1 MSTPSF
7 KNLTQDDFT
16 ATTTMLNERI
26 PLTGTLISGS
36 ARYGT
41 SSADGRAL
49 NIKSFAHNMF
59 QSVYDYPHLSSS
71 ANHIFDIT
79 AGFSANTGQSVSA
92 SATTDVAKKVNIYN
106 QMAQVLVGYDV
117 SGNVRRFD
125 PDGNFSNNSVKL
137 ENAVFLNFS
146 RLLVKDEIK
155 KGSFNLSIG
164 IGEQYATPFSSKV
177 TVSDVG
183 SAVNYR
189 NNSPAGEYGFLK
201 YVAQGASATLTINTN
216 KASMSSDSRFDITDA
231 AGVTKSFIFKT
242 AENTVDGT
250 TNASGRFKIGVAAEQ
265 AGLNDAA
272 ANTRQTA
279 ANAVAAKI
287 VTVISTAAV
296 QGVIGITATATN
308 NVVTITQKTTGP
320 TGNNAGGNGN
330 FTETADANGKLAIV
344 NFAGGMS
351 GDTVGL
357 IYYQAGIAA
366 LTSSFFG
373 KDAQVLNGAGKKHDN
388 VLKTS
393 NISSLADGVR
403 HRINNITFD
412 NVTELNS
419 SIYFCRINHND
430 FNYSSNPTYLSE
442 SKIVVKTNPSVA
454 NEAGLS
460 PITYITTVGLYSTN
474 NELMA
479 VAKLSE
485 PLKKT
490 PDNEFTLR
498 VRLDY

>member
-26 PLTGTLISGS
+26 PLTGTLVSGS
-36 ARYGT
+36 AKYGV
-41 SSADGRAL
+41 SSGRAI
-49 NIKSFAHNMF
+49 NIKTFSHNMF
-59 QSVYDYPHLSSS
+59 QSVYDYPYLSSS

-79 AGFSANTGQSVSA
+79 AGFSAFGTGSVSG
-92 SATTDVAKKVNIYN
+92 SATVDTSKKVNVYN

-125 PDGNFSNNSVKL
+125 PDGNFAGPDTAKM
-137 ENAVFLNFS
+137 ENAIFLNFS

-155 KGSFNLSIG
+155 KGSFSLSIG
-164 IGEQYATPFSSKV
+164 DGTTYLTPFSTKS
-177 TVSDVG
+177 TITDAS
-183 SAVNYR
+183 SSTNYR

-201 YVAQGASATLTINTN
+201 YTAEAATATLMTDSATSIVGKTLILTN
-216 KASMSSDSRFDITDA
+216 A
-231 AGVTKSFIFKT
+231 
-242 AENTVDGT
+242 DGT
-250 TNASGRFKIGVAAEQ
+250 THQINC
-265 AGLNDAA
+265 AA
-272 ANTRQTA
+272 AATSKTNINSGNCGSANAFATELNTVLDLAIAAGDLKCTA
-279 ANAVAAKI
+279 ADVSN
-287 VTVISTAAV
+287 TTS
-296 QGVIGITATATN
+296 GG
-308 NVVTITQKTTGP
+308 TQLRINTLTQTTTGT
-320 TGNNAGGNGN
+320 TGNKSITGTMISSNKIIVNNTAVGGAHGTQAFIGGN
-330 FTETADANGKLAIV
+330 
-344 NFAGGMS
+344 S
-351 GDTVGL
+351 PDTVGL
-357 IYYQAGIAA
+357 IYYQAGIVA
-366 LTSSFFG
+366 LTSSAFG
-373 KDAQVLNGAGKKHDN
+373 ASSQILNNATASHDD
-388 VLKTS
+388 VLKKQT
-393 NISSLADGVR
+393 ITAIADGVR
-403 HRINNITFD
+403 HRIDNITFD

-442 SKIVVKTNPSVA
+442 SKIVVKTDSSVV
-454 NEAGLS
+454 NEANLS

>member
-16 ATTTMLNERI
+16 ATRTMLNERI

-36 ARYGT
+36 ARYGVNA
-41 SSADGRAL
+41 SDNRAL

-59 QSVYDYPHLSSS
+59 QSVYDYPYLSSS

-79 AGFSANTGQSVSA
+79 AGFSANTGQSVSS
-92 SATTDVAKKVNIYN
+92 SANTDVAKKVNVYN

-155 KGSFNLSIG
+155 KGSFRLSLG
-164 IGEQYATPFSSKV
+164 TNQQYTTPFATKV
-177 TVSDVG
+177 TLSDVD
-183 SAVNYR
+183 SAENYR

-201 YVAQGASATLTINTN
+201 TQGQAASVTFNFTNSPTVGRACTII
-216 KASMSSDSRFDITDA
+216 ALQA
-231 AGVTKSFIFKT
+231 
-242 AENTVDGT
+242 DGT
-250 TNASGRFKIGVAAEQ
+250 TTTSATFTVTGNAGTT
-265 AGLNDAA
+265 DADEFSRGGDGNGA
-272 ANTRQTA
+272 ANFVTA
-279 ANAVAAKI
+279 IQASPIANL
-287 VTVISTAAV
+287 VTVTRD
-296 QGVIGITATATN
+296 G
-308 NVVTITQKTTGP
+308 NVVTITQVT
-320 TGNNAGGNGN
+320 AGANGN
-330 FTETADANGKLAIV
+330 TTIGAAGSGALDNVTISGGGKFTNGVTAG
-344 NFAGGMS
+344 
-351 GDTVGL
+351 TTTGL
-357 IYYQAGIAA
+357 IYYQAGIAVMTGS
-366 LTSSFFG
+366 LFG
-373 KDAQVLNGAGKKHDN
+373 DN
-388 VLKTS
+388 THMNPATNTMSDLLIGST
-393 NISSLADGVR
+393 ISSLADGVR
-403 HRINNITFD
+403 HRIDNITFD

-430 FNYSSNPTYLSE
+430 FNYSSNPTYLKD

-454 NEAGLS
+454 NEANLS

>member
-41 SSADGRAL
+41 SSADSRAL

-59 QSVYDYPHLSSS
+59 QSVYDYPYLSSS

-79 AGFSANTGQSVSA
+79 AGFSANTSTPPQSLSA
-92 SATTDVAKKVNIYN
+92 SANTDVSKKVNIYN

-125 PDGNFSNNSVKL
+125 PDGNFSNNSEKL

-155 KGSFNLSIG
+155 KGSFRLSIG
-164 IGEQYATPFSSKV
+164 TGNTYAAPFASKAEI
-177 TVSDVG
+177 SDAD
-183 SAVNYR
+183 SAENYR

-201 YVAQGASATLTINTN
+201 NGAN
-216 KASMSSDSRFDITDA
+216 
-231 AGVTKSFIFKT
+231 
-242 AENTVDGT
+242 
-250 TNASGRFKIGVAAEQ
+250 
-265 AGLNDAA
+265 
-272 ANTRQTA
+272 
-279 ANAVAAKI
+279 
-287 VTVISTAAV
+287 
-296 QGVIGITATATN
+296 
-308 NVVTITQKTTGP
+308 
-320 TGNNAGGNGN
+320 
-330 FTETADANGKLAIV
+330 
-344 NFAGGMS
+344 
-351 GDTVGL
+351 TVGL
-357 IYYQAGIAA
+357 IYYQAGIAV
-366 LTSSFFG
+366 LTGSLFG
-373 KDAQVLNGAGKKHDN
+373 DTAQMNAAANTMSDLLTGS
-388 VLKTS
+388 T
-393 NISSLADGVR
+393 ISSLADGVR
-403 HRINNITFD
+403 HRIDNITFD

-442 SKIVVKTNPSVA
+442 SKIVVKTDPSVDREA
-454 NEAGLS
+454 NLS

>member
-59 QSVYDYPHLSSS
+59 QSVYDYPYLSSS

-79 AGFSANTGQSVSA
+79 AGFSANTGQSVSS

-164 IGEQYATPFSSKV
+164 TGDQYATPFSSKA
-177 TVSDVG
+177 TISDVG

-201 YVAQGASATLTINTN
+201 TQAQAASATL
-216 KASMSSDSRFDITDA
+216 SSESDSA
-231 AGVTKSFIFKT
+231 AGGTISFIALK
-242 AENTVDGT
+242 ANGT
-250 TNASGRFKIGVAAEQ
+250 LEAAE
-265 AGLNDAA
+265 
-272 ANTRQTA
+272 
-279 ANAVAAKI
+279 VF
-287 VTVISTAAV
+287 
-296 QGVIGITATATN
+296 TATN
-308 NVVTITQKTTGP
+308 ADNSGNNFARGGVDAGLSNLKARIEANNDIKDLVTVSAVTRPGGNSGPYEMTITQKHTG
-320 TGNNAGGNGN
+320 ANGN
-330 FTETADANGKLAIV
+330 TAIANGLTGVSINGLA
-344 NFAGGMS
+344 NDADGAFTGGVT
-351 GDTVGL
+351 GGITTGL
-357 IYYQAGIAA
+357 IYYQAGIAVMTGSLFGDNA
-366 LTSSFFG
+366 HMNPATNTMSDLLTGS
-373 KDAQVLNGAGKKHDN
+373 
-388 VLKTS
+388 T
-393 NISSLADGVR
+393 ISSLADGVR